1 MGRRYDVAIIGAGS
15 AGLSALR
22 EVRLRTNNF
31 ILINDGIDG
40 TTCARVG
47 CMPSKVLIE
56 IANAFHRRHRLAEM
70 GIRGGRSLKIDQA
83 AAMKRVR
90 ELRDG
95 YVAGV
100 RATTRD
106 LGKSYL
112 SGRARFLGPRSLDVD
127 GRRVEAERIIIA
139 SGSRP
144 IVPKGWGEL
153 QDRLLT
159 TDNLFE
165 HTRLPAQVAVLGL
178 GAIGAEMAQGL
189 VRLGVKVTAF
199 DALTRVAGITDA
211 GINEQ
216 AIAILRE
223 EVPIHLG
230 APAELR
236 AVGKRIEVRAG
247 RVRVCVDAVLAAL
260 GRRPNLDELGL
271 ETLGIALDE
280 RGVPPFDR
288 TTMRI
293 GDLPLFIAG
302 DATVDVP
309 LLHEAADEGFI
320 AGYNATRTRPEC
332 FQRRTRL
339 AIVFTD
345 PNIAVV
351 GRAWSSLGDG
361 EAVVGEVDLENQ
373 GRLRMSGEDHGRIHV
388 YAGATSGQLL
398 GAELCA
404 PRGEHIA
411 HWLALAMQHQVT
423 ITELLRAPFYHP
435 VVEEG
440 LRTALRSA
448 SKQLR
453 GPRGADLAA
462 CEGSAAVALG

>member
-15 AGLSALR
+15 AGLSALH
-22 EVRLRTNNF
+22 EVRSRTNNF

-56 IANAFHRRHRLAEM
+56 IAKTFHHRHRLAEM

-90 ELRDG
+90 ELRDR

-106 LGKSYL
+106 LGKSYV
-112 SGRARFLGPRSLDVD
+112 SGRARFLGPQILDVD
-127 GRRVEAERIIIA
+127 GRRLEAERIIIA
-139 SGSRP
+139 TGSRP

-165 HTRLPAQVAVLGL
+165 QTKLPAQIAVIGM
-178 GAIGAEMAQGL
+178 GPIGAEMAQGL
-189 VRLGVKVTAF
+189 VRLGVKVTGF
-199 DALTRVAGITDA
+199 DAVTFVAGISDA
-211 GINEQ
+211 RINEQ
-216 AIAILRE
+216 AITILRE
-223 EVPIHLG
+223 ELPIHLG

-236 AVGKRIEVRAG
+236 AAGKRVEVCAG
-247 RVRVCVDAVLAAL
+247 RVRVRVDAVLAAL
-260 GRRPNLDELGL
+260 GRRPNVDELGL
-271 ETLGIALDE
+271 ETIGVTLDE
-280 RGVPPFDR
+280 RGVPPFNP
-288 TTMRI
+288 TTMQI
-293 GDLPLFIAG
+293 GNLPLFIAG
-302 DATVDVP
+302 DADVDVP

-320 AGYNATRTRPEC
+320 AGYNATRERPEC

-351 GRAWSSLGDG
+351 GRPWGSLGGG

-373 GRLRMSGEDHGRIHV
+373 GRLRMSGEDRGRIHV
-388 YAGATSGQLL
+388 YAGVKSGQLL

-411 HWLALAMQHQVT
+411 HWLALAVQHRAT
-423 ITELLRAPFYHP
+423 ITDLLRAPFYHP

-440 LRTALRSA
+440 LRTALRGA
-448 SKQLR
+448 SKQLGSAR
-453 GPRGADLAA
+453 RADLAA
-462 CEGSAAVALG
+462 CEGSTAIALG

>member
-22 EVRLRTNNF
+22 CVRARTDDF
-31 ILINDGIDG
+31 LLINDGIDG

-47 CMPSKVLIE
+47 CMPSKVLVE
-56 IANAFHRRHRLAEM
+56 IADAFHRRHALAKM
-70 GIRGGRSLKIDQA
+70 GIRGGRSLEVDQA

-90 ELRDG
+90 ELRDR

-100 RATTRD
+100 RGTTRD
-106 LGKSYL
+106 LGKRYV
-112 SGRARFLGPRSLDVD
+112 SGRARFVGPRSLDVD

-139 SGSRP
+139 TGSRP

-159 TDNLFE
+159 TDSLFE
-165 HTRLPAQVAVLGL
+165 HRRLPAQMAVIGMGALGV
-178 GAIGAEMAQGL
+178 EMAQGL
-189 VRLGVKVTAF
+189 VRLGVKVTGF

-211 GINEQ
+211 RINEQ

-223 EVPIHLG
+223 ELPIHLG

-236 AVGKRIEVRAG
+236 VAGKRVEVRAG
-247 RVRVCVDAVLAAL
+247 RVRVRVDAVLAAL
-260 GRRPNLDELGL
+260 GRRPNVDDLGL
-271 ETLGIALDE
+271 ETIGMALDE
-280 RGVPPFDR
+280 RGMPAFDR
-288 TTMRI
+288 TTMQI
-293 GDLPLFIAG
+293 GTLPIFIAG
-302 DATVDVP
+302 DAAADFP

-320 AGYNATRTRPEC
+320 AGYNATRKRPEC

-351 GRAWSSLGDG
+351 GRSRASLGDG

-373 GRLRMSGEDHGRIHV
+373 GRLRMSEDDHGRIHV
-388 YAGATSGQLL
+388 YADAKSGRLL

-404 PRGEHIA
+404 PSGEHLA
-411 HWLALAMQHQVT
+411 HWLALAVQQQMT
-423 ITELLRAPFYHP
+423 IPDLLRVPFYHP

-440 LRTALRSA
+440 LRTALRGA

-453 GPRGADLAA
+453 AMRGADLAA